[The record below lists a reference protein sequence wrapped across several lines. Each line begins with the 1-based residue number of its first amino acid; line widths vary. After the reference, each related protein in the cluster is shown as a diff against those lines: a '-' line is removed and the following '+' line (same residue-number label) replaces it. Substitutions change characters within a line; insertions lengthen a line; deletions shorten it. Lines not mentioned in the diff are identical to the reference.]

1 MTTDAER
8 RKAANTWNDI
18 QIDSLIE
25 YMEKTKSALETFE
38 ILGKEAKEMI
48 DNQIT
53 ELESLR
59 TDYKMED

>member
-8 RKAANTWNDI
+8 RKATNTWNDI
-18 QIDSLIE
+18 QIDFLIE
-25 YMEKTKSALETFE
+25 YMEKTKSALQTFE

-59 TDYKMED
+59 TDYKMEN

>member
-1 MTTDAER
+1 MTTDIER

>member
-25 YMEKTKSALETFE
+25 YMEKVKSALETFE

>member
-18 QIDSLIE
+18 QIDFLIE

-59 TDYKMED
+59 ADYKMED